1 MTSDEF
7 IVNVQSK
14 CKQSTDS
21 SSQFANDQKIFR
33 DLKPEQNDGGN
44 MEVINTGFKV
54 TLLLETQSYPVDRLI
69 PGANHLISLK
79 DLA

>member
-1 MTSDEF
+1 
-7 IVNVQSK
+7 
-14 CKQSTDS
+14 
-21 SSQFANDQKIFR
+21 
-33 DLKPEQNDGGN
+33 

>member
-1 MTSDEF
+1 M
-7 IVNVQSK
+7 
-14 CKQSTDS
+14 
-21 SSQFANDQKIFR
+21 SSQSASKVRIQVRSLQMTKKILG
-33 DLKPEQNDGGN
+33 DKMKPEQNYGGN

-69 PGANHLISLK
+69 PGANHLISLE